1 MRLVACFWPQDYF
14 PEWGR
19 GKRTSVYASKDGSA
33 WRLRAT
39 VPAQFWSTL
48 FVHQGGLGGRG
59 SLWLYQ
65 EASTLMR
72 WLAVSACLLPWYHE
86 AGMRMRSWPCLCAR
100 CRAMERSSG
109 APAGRLL
116 ARTPSLHAN
125 RPPTATHAGA
135 AYLLGVDDAE
145 GPNSVSIARSTDGGV
160 SWNRSALL
168 PAPAGCHWATGAGE
182 GCSA

>member
-39 VPAQFWSTL
+39 VSAQFWSTL
-48 FVHQGGLGGRG
+48 FVHEGGLGGQG
-59 SLWLYQ
+59 GACGCCE
-65 EASTLMR
+65 EARMLMR
-72 WLAVSACLLPWYHE
+72 
-86 AGMRMRSWPCLCAR
+86 GWPCLLCLLLYDGYPSPLPLPFGCSPGASPCRLPAR
-100 CRAMERSSG
+100 
-109 APAGRLL
+109 P
-116 ARTPSLHAN
+116 PSFHAN
-125 RPPTATHAGA
+125 RPPTACHAGA

-145 GPNSVSIARSTDGGV
+145 GPNSVSIARSTDGGA
-160 SWNRSALL
+160 SWNRSSLL